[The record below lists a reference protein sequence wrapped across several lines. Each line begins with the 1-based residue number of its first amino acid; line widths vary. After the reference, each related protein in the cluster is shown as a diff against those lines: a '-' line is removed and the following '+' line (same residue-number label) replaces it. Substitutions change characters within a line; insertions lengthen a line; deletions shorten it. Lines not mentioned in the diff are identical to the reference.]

1 MTAPKTLSLLLA
13 AAAALGC
20 TSCGS
25 DTPAPP
31 DAEVL
36 LTKSWKRG
44 MQDKNPSANPA
55 NVLFYPVQTCE
66 QDDTFTFAA
75 DGTVLID
82 QGATKCSQNEPR
94 TVSQSYSIDRTT
106 KELRINGQK
115 FKLLEE
121 TREQIKY
128 SAELPPVNGAGFSSL
143 IFLLQ

>member
-1 MTAPKTLSLLLA
+1 MKPLLLLLA
-13 AAAALGC
+13 AAISVVFTNCEKNTSAPQDKEALSSK
-20 TSCGS
+20 T
-25 DTPAPP
+25 
-31 DAEVL
+31 
-36 LTKSWKRG
+36 WKRG
-44 MQDKNPSANPA
+44 TQDKNPSANPA

-82 QGATKCSQNEPR
+82 QGAVKCSQNEPR
-94 TVSQSYSIDRTT
+94 TVSQSYSIDRATR
-106 KELRINGQK
+106 ELRINGQK